1 MFDTNELN
9 KTRAFWLTLHL
20 SSASYLGLNLL
31 ALDLPY
37 FGLSLM
43 NPSYF
48 LHFCGESLLTWIQI
62 ELWG

>member
-1 MFDTNELN
+1 MFDTKELN
-9 KTRAFWLTLHL
+9 KMRAFWLTIHL

-37 FGLSLM
+37 LGFGLM
-43 NPSYF
+43 NPSFF
-48 LHFCGESLLTWIQI
+48 LHFCGASLLTWIQI